1 MSFASSNDQAMLSVK
16 FTQILR
22 SRLGKWVLWGVVKQ
36 GAYKALLLGSRA
48 MKATPVQGNMLFSVP
63 AMGVK
68 ALALAID
75 CRRDNAIEY
84 TLA

>member
-1 MSFASSNDQAMLSVK
+1 MSFASSNDQVVLSVK

-48 MKATPVQGNMLFSVP
+48 MKATPVQRQHAVFCPGNGCE
-63 AMGVK
+63 GVGT
-68 ALALAID
+68 
-75 CRRDNAIEY
+75 RH
-84 TLA
+84 